1 MSKVPSPCIDVCK
14 YKLKGSRCIGCGM
27 TREQKKEFKELD
39 GKNAKRLFVAMLRD
53 EQARLPLSFAGW
65 EKAYRRKC
73 EKKGARCPLDALP
86 VAE

>member
-14 YKLKGSRCIGCGM
+14 YKLKGGHCIGCGM
-27 TREQKKEFKELD
+27 TKAQKTSFKELD

-53 EQARLPLSFAGW
+53 QQARLPIRFAGW

-73 EKKGARCPLDALP
+73 DKKGVPCPLDVLP
-86 VAE
+86 VAD